1 MPPQVWVRG
10 YGEKNMPDRA
20 DTQTTNEL
28 NDIDYARI
36 LGENLVSGVSIL
48 DEDMNYLFISDSV
61 YDSINI
67 ERHELVPGDPLSKCH
82 ELMVAN
88 GMLTPELLEAQKLSP
103 KDQIRRNMTG
113 ESEDSRLMTLGD
125 GSTHRFIRKALP
137 CGKTISI
144 ADNVSDL
151 VEKEKLLDKALS
163 LGEAGYWSLDVVT
176 SNDQYLSLIHI

>member
-1 MPPQVWVRG
+1 MPHD
-10 YGEKNMPDRA
+10 KA
-20 DTQTTNEL
+20 DIIAASDL
-28 NDIDYARI
+28 NYARI

-88 GMLTPELLEAQKLSP
+88 GMLTPEMLEAQKLSA

-125 GSTHRFIRKALP
+125 GSTHRFIRKSLP
-137 CGKTISI
+137 CGKTCLLYTSP
-144 ADNVSDL
+144 SPRDL
-151 VEKEKLLDKALS
+151 S
-163 LGEAGYWSLDVVT
+163 T
-176 SNDQYLSLIHI
+176 SRMPSSA